1 MAIAHCLP
9 VIVIVSVVQ
18 QVTLPPVTTQNAGT
32 HAASLGVVL
41 SVGLLIGGVGTSAAH
56 ECMHRPRGHR
66 LRIVGDWLMALS
78 MDGVFPIEHNH
89 GHHKNV
95 GTVHDAATARYGE
108 SVYRF
113 IGRSTWGEHANAWRV
128 ERDRLE
134 RQSCGLWSLH
144 NRYLRALARSAA
156 FPILAA
162 LAGGGFCALVVLLSM
177 LWAKVLL
184 ETVNYIEHYGLVRVP
199 NAPIEPRHSW
209 NSTAWMS
216 STITF
221 LLTRHSHHHQHGAL
235 PFWRLNDMPDAPT
248 LPWGYL
254 SAIYIALLRPAHYR
268 AAMQPHLDHWFDHYA
283 SREESPARRALTE
296 VIASADDR
304 LGETD
309 THMKLKINGA
319 TAFDRHVS
327 TVFCLG
333 HVVCNAGH
341 LPFHKGFDGTDIGDA
356 YSAAAWAAL
365 VSPFFVRT
373 HSRSL
378 FRRAARVGSITSYC
392 SSVSLLGFHAHRSHG
407 ILFDCC

>member
-1 MAIAHCLP
+1 MALARFFIPHLLIALCAICLYNGDWWP
-9 VIVIVSVVQ
+9 WTFFLGLSVLVTIGDRLCPRDHADLQGVNPRAANALLFAIWPLLIALVALVIVSVAVGIQ
-18 QVTLPPVTTQNAGT
+18 QVTLPLLGAGYAERWDYT
-32 HAASLGVVL
+32 PLQVLGVVL

-66 LRIVGDWLMALS
+66 LRTVGDWLMALS
-78 MDGVFPIEHNH
+78 MVGVFPIEHNH

-113 IGRSTWGEHANAWRV
+113 IGRSTWGEYANAWRV
-128 ERDRLE
+128 ERERLE
-134 RQSCGLWSLH
+134 RQSRGLWSLH

-162 LAGGGFCALVVLLSM
+162 LVGGGFCALVVLLSM

-216 STITF
+216 GTITF

-235 PFWRLNDMPDAPT
+235 PFWRLSDMPDAPM

-268 AAMQPHLDHWFDHYA
+268 AVLQPHLDHWFDHYA
-283 SREESPARRALTE
+283 SREECQLAARSCA
-296 VIASADDR
+296 IASA
-304 LGETD
+304 ET
-309 THMKLKINGA
+309 A
-319 TAFDRHVS
+319 
-327 TVFCLG
+327 
-333 HVVCNAGH
+333 
-341 LPFHKGFDGTDIGDA
+341 
-356 YSAAAWAAL
+356 
-365 VSPFFVRT
+365 
-373 HSRSL
+373 
-378 FRRAARVGSITSYC
+378 
-392 SSVSLLGFHAHRSHG
+392 
-407 ILFDCC
+407 

>member
-1 MAIAHCLP
+1 MPLARFSVPHLLIFSCAICLYSGGWWPWVFFMGFSVLVMIGDRLCPQDHADLKDVNPRAAEALLSIILPGLIALVSLVIGSLALGAQQVSLP
-9 VIVIVSVVQ
+9 VALD
-18 QVTLPPVTTQNAGT
+18 QVEHVGRWDYSPLQA
-32 HAASLGVVL
+32 LGVVL

-95 GTVHDAATARYGE
+95 GTVHDAATARNGE

-113 IGRSTWGEHANAWRV
+113 IGRSTWGEYCNAWRV
-128 ERDRLE
+128 ERHRLE
-134 RQSCGLWSLH
+134 KAKSALWSPH
-144 NRYLRALARSAA
+144 NRYLRALARSAM

-162 LAGGGFCALVVLLSM
+162 ATGGIFCALIVLLSM

-199 NAPIEPRHSW
+199 NAPIKPRHSW

-216 STITF
+216 GTITF

-235 PFWRLNDMPDAPT
+235 PFWQLSDLPEAPT

-268 AAMQPHLDHWFDHYA
+268 AAMQPHLDSWFDHYA
-283 SREESPARRALTE
+283 SREERQL
-296 VIASADDR
+296 
-304 LGETD
+304 
-309 THMKLKINGA
+309 
-319 TAFDRHVS
+319 
-327 TVFCLG
+327 
-333 HVVCNAGH
+333 
-341 LPFHKGFDGTDIGDA
+341 
-356 YSAAAWAAL
+356 
-365 VSPFFVRT
+365 
-373 HSRSL
+373 
-378 FRRAARVGSITSYC
+378 AARS
-392 SSVSLLGFHAHRSHG
+392 
-407 ILFDCC
+407 